1 MKLYA
6 VMNRFVDRTNPAL
19 VNFNGELDS
28 IWSTREN
35 AKDRINAI
43 RAMWT
48 EENRQCIGIDESN
61 PNGIIIQM
69 SEKSQTAF
77 FIEERE
83 LDQRPLEFDEKY
95 PDFEILDD

>member
-6 VMNRFVDRTNPAL
+6 VMNSFVDRTNPASI
-19 VNFNGELDS
+19 NFNAELDS
-28 IWSTREN
+28 IWSTREK

-43 RAMWT
+43 RAMWV
-48 EENRQCIGIDESN
+48 EEDRPCIGIDESD
-61 PNGIIIQM
+61 PNGIIIKM
-69 SEKSQTAF
+69 TEKSQTAF

-95 PDFEILDD
+95 PDFDDQK